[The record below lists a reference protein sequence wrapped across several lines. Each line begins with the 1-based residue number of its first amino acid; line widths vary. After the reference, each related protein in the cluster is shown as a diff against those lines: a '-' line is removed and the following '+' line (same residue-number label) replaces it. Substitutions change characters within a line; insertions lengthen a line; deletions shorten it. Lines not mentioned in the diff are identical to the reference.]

1 MASKSRLD
9 LKAAYEATKKKSSL
23 DELKITAGIPLNEDV
38 ETSSKAEKASSEKE
52 EGENASSK
60 NTSEKAQT
68 EKQKEEPKEDATAK
82 PARSEKKLG
91 RPFAD
96 ERSMGK
102 TEKIT
107 VLITEQEAKAIR
119 DYCYQNNV
127 VKVTVVR
134 DALDEFFQSRG
145 YY

>member
-1 MASKSRLD
+1 MASKSKLD

-23 DELKITAGIPLNEDV
+23 DELKITAGIPLNEEV
-38 ETSSKAEKASSEKE
+38 ETSSKTESTLKKEGEKAS
-52 EGENASSK
+52 AK
-60 NTSEKAQT
+60 NTSEKTQT
-68 EKQKEEPKEDATAK
+68 EKQKEEPKEEATAK
-82 PARSEKKLG
+82 PSRSEKKLG

-96 ERSMGK
+96 ERSKGD

-107 VLITEQEAKAIR
+107 VLITAQEAKAIR